1 MKKIITIFLCVFM
14 IIGGEAAA
22 YAAAPADG
30 TYSVAVSV
38 SGGGGK
44 PAAGGTASRPGGG
57 WQPGQSAV
65 CPPVCRG
72 G

>member
-38 SGGGGK
+38 SGGTGRATRSEERRVGK
-44 PAAGGTASRPGGG
+44 E
-57 WQPGQSAV
+57 
-65 CPPVCRG
+65 CRL
-72 G
+72 